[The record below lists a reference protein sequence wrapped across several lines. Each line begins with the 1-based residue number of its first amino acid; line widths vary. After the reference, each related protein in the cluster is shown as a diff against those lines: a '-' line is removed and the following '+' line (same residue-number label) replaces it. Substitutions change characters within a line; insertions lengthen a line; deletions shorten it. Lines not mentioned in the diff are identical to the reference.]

1 MYNLSIVKTLE
12 DIINPVKQWIFDN
25 ADNPF
30 FWIGVVVI
38 ALTIF
43 GIAYAAIHGK
53 DRSWKK

>member
-12 DIINPVKQWIFDN
+12 NIMNPIKKCIFYN

-30 FWIGVVVI
+30 FWICVVVI

-53 DRSWKK
+53 DRS